1 MEQMIQHIESY
12 QPLAI
17 AFNKVISKITTLWIM
32 TRPRIF
38 DDTKGEEAAF
48 KMMTY
53 YQILLWEKWLHEIV
67 KRLQEWITT
76 INEYFGEFNG
86 SWEYYALSKRLEF
99 IETTDGCCMS
109 TFAAAI
115 CMD

>member
-1 MEQMIQHIESY
+1 
-12 QPLAI
+12 
-17 AFNKVISKITTLWIM
+17 
-32 TRPRIF
+32 
-38 DDTKGEEAAF
+38 
-48 KMMTY
+48 MMTY